1 MIEIGLEEEKPQI
14 EGIQENFEEGY
25 VKKKQRKKE
34 EKRKNEMEG
43 ECPIN
48 SKKGERRTQQMPK
61 VNTKKNQVS
70 CLLVCLR

>member
-25 VKKKQRKKE
+25 VKAKKKKKE
-34 EKRKNEMEG
+34 KKSEMEG

-48 SKKGERRTQQMPK
+48 SKKGKRRTQQMPE
-61 VNTKKNQVS
+61 VNTKKKNQVS